1 MTGKKLRIY
10 PAHASNHNS
19 KGEKQVILL
28 MIQNKEEWHYL
39 TIKKLSALIRGK
51 YEKIMMVFIF

>member
-1 MTGKKLRIY
+1 MTGKILRIY

-28 MIQNKEEWHYL
+28 MIQNKEEWH
-39 TIKKLSALIRGK
+39 
-51 YEKIMMVFIF
+51 